1 LFRIQRP
8 FRSLTLAFSGLLVNQ
23 QGRPYSTVIVVQSYR
38 ECYTV
43 AARQLISVVCY
54 REVGS
59 AHFFFTIGE
68 KIWSA
73 TGGFSLMK
81 SDFLIAVTQLAS
93 ERNLPK
99 EIVIEAIE
107 AGLVS
112 AYKKDNTGMQEIAVR
127 LDPGN
132 GTVTVFNL
140 KTVVEKVEDDEL
152 EISISK
158 AKKIKSD
165 VELGEVVEIE
175 ALSQDAGRIGAQTAK
190 QVVMQRLKEA
200 ERELIFAEFEDKQGT
215 VVSGSVTRVDARHV
229 VMDLGR
235 GEAVLYPQEQALYE
249 RYKVGQRLK
258 VYVLEI
264 RNTIKGPEILVSR
277 AHKDLLMYLFE
288 LEIPEVLNGIVEIK
302 SIAREPGS
310 RSKVA
315 VQATQEGI
323 DPVGSCV
330 GLRGIR
336 IQNIVNELQGEKID
350 IIEWDE
356 DPRKFISNALSPAQ
370 VLGVYLS
377 PEDGTAEVVVNERH
391 LSLAIGKE
399 GQNVRLAARLSG
411 WKVDI
416 RSSTEVD
423 IKELEQQAAEVELEK
438 EAKDVALQLEQAKA
452 VVELEQ
458 AKAVTETNA
467 ESIPEQA
474 HAEEETVDAPDIE
487 STDSSISVEEELA
500 IQAVEE
506 EQDQRVEVVVPE
518 VSISGDIWELPI
530 RGLSSSRTDT
540 TELRFAEDILPEGR
554 GSRSKGRKKSKAK
567 EETQAAKAKKGSAS
581 RGQTLEEEY

>member
-1 LFRIQRP
+1 
-8 FRSLTLAFSGLLVNQ
+8 
-23 QGRPYSTVIVVQSYR
+23 
-38 ECYTV
+38 
-43 AARQLISVVCY
+43 
-54 REVGS
+54 
-59 AHFFFTIGE
+59 
-68 KIWSA
+68 
-73 TGGFSLMK
+73 MK

-140 KTVVEKVEDDEL
+140 KKAVAKVEDDEL
-152 EISISK
+152 EISMSK
-158 AKKIKSD
+158 AKKIKAD
-165 VELGEVVEIE
+165 VELGEIVQIE

-215 VVSGSVTRVDARHV
+215 VVSGTVTRVDARHV
-229 VMDLGR
+229 AMDLGR

-277 AHKDLLMYLFE
+277 AHKDLLVYLFQ

-302 SIAREPGS
+302 DIAREPGS

-315 VQATQEGI
+315 VEAKQEGV

-370 VLGVYLS
+370 VLGVYLNKD
-377 PEDGTAEVVVNERH
+377 DGTAEVVVNERH

-423 IKELEQQAAEVELEK
+423 IKALEAAAVTAQKIDEKTAPVVEPDAQQAA
-438 EAKDVALQLEQAKA
+438 QLEEAIDVVTVDGELA
-452 VVELEQ
+452 V
-458 AKAVTETNA
+458 ETNL
-467 ESIPEQA
+467 
-474 HAEEETVDAPDIE
+474 ETGVPDDK
-487 STDSSISVEEELA
+487 STESSISVEEELA
-500 IQAVEE
+500 IQSVKE
-506 EQDQRVEVVVPE
+506 EQSKRKEVLVPE
-518 VSISGDIWELPI
+518 VSISSDVWELPI
-530 RGLSSSRTDT
+530 RGLSSPRTGT
-540 TELRFAEDILPEGR
+540 TELRFAEDILPDRGR
-554 GSRSKGRKKSKAK
+554 SSSRSSRGRKKTKTK
-567 EETQAAKAKKGSAS
+567 EETQATKAK
-581 RGQTLEEEY
+581 QTSGTVTQSVVEDED

>member
-1 LFRIQRP
+1 
-8 FRSLTLAFSGLLVNQ
+8 
-23 QGRPYSTVIVVQSYR
+23 
-38 ECYTV
+38 
-43 AARQLISVVCY
+43 
-54 REVGS
+54 
-59 AHFFFTIGE
+59 
-68 KIWSA
+68 
-73 TGGFSLMK
+73 MK

-235 GEAVLYPQEQALYE
+235 GEAVLYPQEQAQYE

-370 VLGVYLS
+370 VLGVYLN
-377 PEDGTAEVVVNERH
+377 PDDGTAEVVVNERH

-452 VVELEQ
+452 VAELEQ
-458 AKAVTETNA
+458 AKVVTETNA

-474 HAEEETVDAPDIE
+474 HAEEATVDDSDIE

-506 EQDQRVEVVVPE
+506 EQDQKVEVVVPE

-554 GSRSKGRKKSKAK
+554 GSRSKGRKKTKAK

-581 RGQTLEEEY
+581 RGQSLEEEY

>member
-1 LFRIQRP
+1 
-8 FRSLTLAFSGLLVNQ
+8 
-23 QGRPYSTVIVVQSYR
+23 
-38 ECYTV
+38 
-43 AARQLISVVCY
+43 
-54 REVGS
+54 
-59 AHFFFTIGE
+59 
-68 KIWSA
+68 
-73 TGGFSLMK
+73 MK

-140 KTVVEKVEDDEL
+140 KTVVEKVEDNEL

-315 VQATQEGI
+315 VQATQDGI

-370 VLGVYLS
+370 VLGVYLN
-377 PEDGTAEVVVNERH
+377 PDDGTAEVVVNERH

-416 RSSTEVD
+416 RSSTDVD
-423 IKELEQQAAEVELEK
+423 IKELEEQAAA
-438 EAKDVALQLEQAKA
+438 EAKLEQAAAEAK
-452 VVELEQ
+452 LEQ
-458 AKAVTETNA
+458 ATAQAKLEQATPLTDTNA
-467 ESIPEQA
+467 ESSPEQVDVI
-474 HAEEETVDAPDIE
+474 EEAIVDVPEPEA
-487 STDSSISVEEELA
+487 TDSSISVEEELA

-506 EQDQRVEVVVPE
+506 EQDQKVEVVVPE

-554 GSRSKGRKKSKAK
+554 GSRSKGRKKTKAK
-567 EETQAAKAKKGSAS
+567 EETQAAKAKKGSGS

>member
-1 LFRIQRP
+1 M
-8 FRSLTLAFSGLLVNQ
+8 
-23 QGRPYSTVIVVQSYR
+23 QSYR

-43 AARQLISVVCY
+43 DARQLISVECY

-73 TGGFSLMK
+73 TGGCSLMK

-112 AYKKDNTGMQEIAVR
+112 AYKKANTGMQEIAVR

-140 KTVVEKVEDDEL
+140 KTVVEKVEDNEL

-315 VQATQEGI
+315 VQATQDGI

-370 VLGVYLS
+370 VLGVYLN
-377 PEDGTAEVVVNERH
+377 PDDGTAEVVVNERH

-416 RSSTEVD
+416 RSSTDVD
-423 IKELEQQAAEVELEK
+423 IKELEEQAAA
-438 EAKDVALQLEQAKA
+438 EAKLEQATAQAK
-452 VVELEQ
+452 LEQ
-458 AKAVTETNA
+458 ATPLTDTNA
-467 ESIPEQA
+467 ESSPEQVDVI
-474 HAEEETVDAPDIE
+474 EEAIVDVPEPEA
-487 STDSSISVEEELA
+487 TDSSISVEEELA

-506 EQDQRVEVVVPE
+506 EQDQKVEVVVPE

-554 GSRSKGRKKSKAK
+554 GSRSKGRKKTKAK
-567 EETQAAKAKKGSAS
+567 EETQAAKAKKGSGS

>member
-1 LFRIQRP
+1 
-8 FRSLTLAFSGLLVNQ
+8 
-23 QGRPYSTVIVVQSYR
+23 
-38 ECYTV
+38 
-43 AARQLISVVCY
+43 
-54 REVGS
+54 
-59 AHFFFTIGE
+59 
-68 KIWSA
+68 
-73 TGGFSLMK
+73 MK

-140 KTVVEKVEDDEL
+140 KKVVAKVEDHEL

-158 AKKIKSD
+158 AKKIKAD
-165 VELGEVVEIE
+165 VELGEIVQIE

-215 VVSGSVTRVDARHV
+215 VVSGTVTRVDARHV
-229 VMDLGR
+229 AMDIGR
-235 GEAVLYPQEQALYE
+235 GEATLYPQEQALYE

-277 AHKDLLMYLFE
+277 AHKDLLVYLFQ
-288 LEIPEVLNGIVEIK
+288 LEIPEVLNGIVVIK
-302 SIAREPGS
+302 DIAREPGS

-315 VQATQEGI
+315 VEAKQEGV

-370 VLGVYLS
+370 VLGVYLNK
-377 PEDGTAEVVVNERH
+377 DGGTAEVVVNERH

-423 IKELEQQAAEVELEK
+423 IKALEAAAVTAQKIDEKTAPVVGPDTQQAV
-438 EAKDVALQLEQAKA
+438 QLEGAIDVTVDGELA
-452 VVELEQ
+452 V
-458 AKAVTETNA
+458 ETNL
-467 ESIPEQA
+467 
-474 HAEEETVDAPDIE
+474 ETGVPDDK
-487 STDSSISVEEELA
+487 STESSISVEEELA
-500 IQAVEE
+500 IQSVKEGQSKRKEAL
-506 EQDQRVEVVVPE
+506 VPE
-518 VSISGDIWELPI
+518 VSISSDVWELPI
-530 RGLSSSRTDT
+530 RGLSSPRTGT
-540 TELRFAEDILPEGR
+540 TELRFAEDILPDRGR
-554 GSRSKGRKKSKAK
+554 SSRGRKKTKTK
-567 EETQAAKAKKGSAS
+567 EETQATKAK
-581 RGQTLEEEY
+581 QTSGTVTQSVVEDED

>member
-1 LFRIQRP
+1 M
-8 FRSLTLAFSGLLVNQ
+8 TLAFSALLVNQ
-23 QGRPYSTVIVVQSYR
+23 EGCSYDSVIVVQSYR

-43 AARQLISVVCY
+43 DARQLISVECY

-73 TGGFSLMK
+73 TGGCSLMK

-140 KTVVEKVEDDEL
+140 KTVVEKVEDNEL

-315 VQATQEGI
+315 VQATQDGI

-370 VLGVYLS
+370 VLGVYLN
-377 PEDGTAEVVVNERH
+377 PDDGTAEVVVNERH

-416 RSSTEVD
+416 RSSTDVD
-423 IKELEQQAAEVELEK
+423 IKELEEQAAA
-438 EAKDVALQLEQAKA
+438 EAKLEQATAQAK
-452 VVELEQ
+452 LEQ
-458 AKAVTETNA
+458 ATPLTDTNA
-467 ESIPEQA
+467 ESSPEQVDVI
-474 HAEEETVDAPDIE
+474 EEAIVDVPEPEA
-487 STDSSISVEEELA
+487 TDSSISVEEELA

-506 EQDQRVEVVVPE
+506 EQDQKVEVVVPE

-554 GSRSKGRKKSKAK
+554 GSRSKGRKKTKAK
-567 EETQAAKAKKGSAS
+567 EETQAAKAKKGSGS